1 LISDNNNTSHSQFVG
16 VCKCVRKR
24 SARLQ
29 ICIKSGSHICKS
41 TLHTVYETIACLCNG
56 IFHAPCFLIPAP
68 PPMRRLFHVQWRLC
82 GKTRVSVLQ
91 LVTDC
96 LTIVSVV
103 SMQKNEWYRQT
114 KTRVGWTDGKTDG
127 LAYSMHHV
135 ARASRRKKTH
145 HCLFD
150 LVVDS
155 NSTGASA
162 THHKDLSKYTAELQC
177 TCICFHRISL
187 EYTIYLARSARTL
200 V

>member
-1 LISDNNNTSHSQFVG
+1 MRRT
-16 VCKCVRKR
+16 
-24 SARLQ
+24 ARLQ

-135 ARASRRKKTH
+135 ARASRRKKLTIACSILLSIATALAPLQH
-145 HCLFD
+145 TTKTCQNTPLSYSVHVYAFIGYP
-150 LVVDS
+150 S
-155 NSTGASA
+155 NTRST
-162 THHKDLSKYTAELQC
+162 
-177 TCICFHRISL
+177 
-187 EYTIYLARSARTL
+187 
-200 V
+200 